1 MRTLVGV
8 TAALMIAGAPVMPSG
23 AERAAP
29 RGAPRGAT
37 DITTTVLKEYLT
49 FISSDDMQ
57 GRDTP
62 SRGLN
67 ITAGFLAVQLA
78 RAGAEPA
85 GDNGTYFQRIG
96 LTTRKVD
103 PEKTTATLT
112 RAGGG
117 SGSGSSADK
126 KPRAFTYGDDFLAS
140 AVGGTAEGSLIYVGH
155 GYVVKEKNLDAYKG
169 LDVTGKILVAHSGY
183 PPGVSRDDVRGPSG
197 ERWESAITWAAKHG
211 GKGVI
216 YIPSFD
222 ALSRWDRNR
231 SDISEEGTTRMDTA
245 TSSRPK
251 EPEVPSITAS
261 PAMLS
266 AIFEDEKMSARD
278 IFRRA
283 QTNEPADGF
292 ALNASKQVRFTVE
305 AIATPEHTQNV
316 VAIVRGSDP
325 KLKDEY
331 VALGAH
337 YDHVGVAGRGGRTRD
352 AAPDA
357 NVDVIYN
364 GADDDG
370 SGTTALLSMAEA
382 AARLKPRPKR
392 SLLFVWH
399 AGEEHGLWG
408 SAYYADHP
416 TVPLDRIVAQLNV
429 DMIGRSRA
437 ANDNKPENKLLT
449 GPNEVYVIGSKMM
462 SSSLAEL
469 SERVNEQYLKV
480 SFNYH
485 YDDPNDAS
493 RLFFRSDHYNYAKKG
508 IPIIF
513 YFSGLHED
521 YHEPSDSV
529 EKIDFTKM
537 ERVTRTIYATAL
549 ALADSPSRPKVDR
562 TLPRQLTEP

>member
-1 MRTLVGV
+1 MTGTTL
-8 TAALMIAGAPVMPSG
+8 MPPSVLSG
-23 AERAAP
+23 AER
-29 RGAPRGAT
+29 GVPRGAT
-37 DITTTVLKEYLT
+37 DITTAVLKDYLT
-49 FISSDDMQ
+49 FISSDEME

-62 SRGLN
+62 SRGLD
-67 ITAGFLAVQLA
+67 ITARFLAVQLA

-85 GDNGTYFQRIG
+85 GDNGSYFQRIG

-103 PEKTTATLT
+103 PDKTTATLT
-112 RAGGG
+112 VGGG
-117 SGSGSSADK
+117 SGGAGASGTPAAG
-126 KPRAFTYGDDFLAS
+126 KPRSFSYGHDFLAA
-140 AVGGTAEGSLIYVGH
+140 AVSGVAEGSLVYVGH

-169 LDVTGKILVAHSGY
+169 LDVKGRILVSHSGY
-183 PPGVSRDDVRGPSG
+183 PPGVSRNDVRGPSG
-197 ERWESAITWAAKHG
+197 ERWESAITYAAKNG
-211 GKGVI
+211 ARGVI
-216 YIPSFD
+216 YIPSFE
-222 ALSRWDRNR
+222 ALTRWDRN
-231 SDISEEGTTRMDTA
+231 SNDASEEGMTRMDSSA
-245 TSSRPK
+245 SSRPK
-251 EPEVPSITAS
+251 EAEVPSITAS
-261 PAMLS
+261 PEML
-266 AIFEDEKMSARD
+266 AALFEDEKMSARE

-292 ALNASKQVRFTVE
+292 ALRASKQVRFSVE
-305 AIATPEHTQNV
+305 STATPVSTQNV

-331 VALGAH
+331 VAIGAH
-337 YDHVGVAGRGGRTRD
+337 YDHVGVAGRERS
-352 AAPDA
+352 AAA
-357 NVDVIYN
+357 GEAGVDVIYN

-370 SGTTALLSMAEA
+370 SGTTALLVMAET

-408 SAYYADHP
+408 SAYYTQHP
-416 TVPLDRIVAQLNV
+416 TVPLDHIVAQLNV

-437 ANDNKPENKLLT
+437 ADDKNPENKLLT

-469 SERVNEQYLKV
+469 SERVNNGYLKV

-485 YDDPNDAS
+485 YDDPDDAS

>member
-1 MRTLVGV
+1 MRGRVRITLIGLV
-8 TAALMIAGAPVMPSG
+8 AAVMVAGA
-23 AERAAP
+23 AE
-29 RGAPRGAT
+29 RGAPRGASE
-37 DITTTVLKEYLT
+37 ITAAQLKEYLT
-49 FISSDDMQ
+49 FISSDELE

-62 SRGLN
+62 SRGLD
-67 ITAGFLAVQLA
+67 ITARFLAMQLA

-96 LTTRKVD
+96 LTRRKVD
-103 PEKTTATLT
+103 PAKTTATLT
-112 RAGGG
+112 KAGG
-117 SGSGSSADK
+117 SGGGAGSEA
-126 KPRAFTYGDDFLAS
+126 PRNFKYGDEFLAS
-140 AVGGTAEGSLIYVGH
+140 AVSGAAEGGLVYVGH

-169 LDVTGKILVAHSGY
+169 LDVTGKILVSHGGY
-183 PPGVSRDDVRGPSG
+183 PAGVSRADVRGPSG
-197 ERWESAITWAAKHG
+197 EKWESPVTYAAKHG
-211 GKGVI
+211 AKGVI

-222 ALSRWDRNR
+222 SLARWDRSR
-231 SDISEEGTTRMDTA
+231 VDASEEGTTRMERTDST
-245 TSSRPK
+245 RPR

-261 PAMLS
+261 PEML
-266 AIFEDEKMSARD
+266 AALFENEKISARD

-283 QTNEPADGF
+283 QANEPADGF
-292 ALNASKQVRFTVE
+292 VLSASKQARFTVE
-305 AIATPEHTQNV
+305 TTSTSVPTQNV

-325 KLKDEY
+325 KLKDDY

-337 YDHVGVAGRGGRTRD
+337 YDHVGIAGN
-352 AAPDA
+352 AAA
-357 NVDVIYN
+357 SAAGADVIYN

-370 SGTTALLSMAEA
+370 SGTTALLAIAEA
-382 AARLKPRPKR
+382 AARVKPRPKR

-408 SAYYADHP
+408 SAYYTQHP
-416 TVPLDRIVAQLNV
+416 TVPLDHIVAQLNI

-437 ANDNKPENKLLT
+437 ADDKKPENKLLT

-462 SSSLAEL
+462 SSTLAEL
-469 SERVNEQYLKV
+469 SEHVNDAYLKV

-485 YDDPNDAS
+485 YDNPDDPT

-521 YHEPSDSV
+521 YHRPTDSV

-537 ERVTRTIYATAL
+537 ERITRTVYATAL
-549 ALADSPSRPKVDR
+549 AVADAASRPKVDR

>member
-1 MRTLVGV
+1 
-8 TAALMIAGAPVMPSG
+8 MIAGAAAMPPPVVAG
-23 AERAAP
+23 AERGGP
-29 RGAPRGAT
+29 RGAS
-37 DITTTVLKEYLT
+37 DITTSVLKDYLT
-49 FISSDDMQ
+49 FLSSDDME

-67 ITAGFLAVQLA
+67 IAARFLAVQLS

-85 GDNGTYFQRIG
+85 GDDGTYFQRIK
-96 LTTRKVD
+96 LTTRKVE
-103 PEKTTATLT
+103 PAKTSATLT
-112 RAGGG
+112 ARG
-117 SGSGSSADK
+117 
-126 KPRAFTYGDDFLAS
+126 KPRSFTYGDDFLAA
-140 AVGGTAEGSLIYVGH
+140 AVAGTAEGGLIYVGH

-169 LDVTGKILVAHSGY
+169 LDVTGKILIAHSGY
-183 PPGVSRDDVRGPSG
+183 PQGVSRNDVRGPSG
-197 ERWESAITWAAKHG
+197 ERWENAVTWAAKHG

-222 ALSRWDRNR
+222 ALERWGRNR
-231 SDISEEGTTRMDTA
+231 NEVSEEGTTRMDNA

-261 PAMLS
+261 AEMLGD
-266 AIFEDEKMSARD
+266 IFEDEKMSARE

-283 QTNEPADGF
+283 QTNEPAEGF
-292 ALNASKQVRFTVE
+292 ALSASKQMRFTVD
-305 AIATPEHTQNV
+305 ATATPVLTQNV

-337 YDHVGVAGRGGRTRD
+337 YDHVGIAGRGGRSRD
-352 AAPDA
+352 VKPGA
-357 NVDVIYN
+357 DVIFN

-370 SGTTALLSMAEA
+370 SGTTALLAMAEA
-382 AARLKPRPKR
+382 AAHLKPRPKR

-416 TVPLDRIVAQLNV
+416 TVPLDHIVAQLNV

-437 ANDNKPENKLLT
+437 ATDTNPENKLLT

-469 SERVNEQYLKV
+469 SERVNNGYLKV

-485 YDDPNDAS
+485 YDNPDDPT

-521 YHEPSDSV
+521 YHQPSDSV
-529 EKIDFTKM
+529 EKIDFAKM
-537 ERVTRTIYATAL
+537 ETVTRTIYATAL

-562 TLPRQLTEP
+562 ELPRQLTEP

>member
-1 MRTLVGV
+1 MPHRSRTLVGV
-8 TAALMIAGAPVMPSG
+8 TAALLVAGAAAMPSG
-23 AERAAP
+23 AG
-29 RGAPRGAT
+29 RGAPRGVA
-37 DITTTVLKEYLT
+37 DITTAVLKDYLT
-49 FISSDDMQ
+49 FISSDELE

-62 SRGLN
+62 SRGLD
-67 ITAGFLAVQLA
+67 ITARFLAVQLA

-103 PEKTTATLT
+103 PDKTTAALT
-112 RAGGG
+112 
-117 SGSGSSADK
+117 SKTDK
-126 KPRAFTYGDDFLAS
+126 KPRSFTYGHDFLAA
-140 AVGGTAEGSLIYVGH
+140 AVSGVAEGSLVYVGH

-169 LDVTGKILVAHSGY
+169 LDVKGRILVSHSGY
-183 PPGVSRDDVRGPSG
+183 PPGVSRNDVRGPSG
-197 ERWESAITWAAKHG
+197 ERWESAATYVAKNG
-211 GKGVI
+211 AKGVI
-216 YIPSFD
+216 YIPSFE
-222 ALSRWDRNR
+222 ALTRWDRNR
-231 SDISEEGTTRMDTA
+231 SDASEEGTTRMDGNAST
-245 TSSRPK
+245 RPR

-261 PAMLS
+261 PELLAAL
-266 AIFEDEKMSARD
+266 FEDEKMSARE

-292 ALNASKQVRFTVE
+292 ALSASKQMRFSVE
-305 AIATPEHTQNV
+305 TTATATSTQNV

-337 YDHVGVAGRGGRTRD
+337 YDHVGVAGRGRSE
-352 AAPDA
+352 AASGA
-357 NVDVIYN
+357 GADVIFN

-370 SGTTALLSMAEA
+370 SGTTALLVMAET

-408 SAYYADHP
+408 SAHYAQHP

-437 ANDNKPENKLLT
+437 ANDNNPENKLLT

-469 SERVNEQYLKV
+469 SERVNNGYLKV

-485 YDDPNDAS
+485 YDNPDDPS

-521 YHEPSDSV
+521 YHQPSDSI
-529 EKIDFTKM
+529 EKIDFEKM
-537 ERVTRTIYATAL
+537 ERITRTIYATAL

-562 TLPRQLTEP
+562 ELPRQLTEP

>member
-1 MRTLVGV
+1 MPTG
-8 TAALMIAGAPVMPSG
+8 AGP
-23 AERAAP
+23 AAP
-29 RGAPRGAT
+29 RGAS
-37 DITTTVLKEYLT
+37 DITTAVLKDYLT
-49 FISSDDMQ
+49 FLSSDEME

-67 ITAGFLAVQLA
+67 IAARFLAVQLA

-85 GDNGTYFQRIG
+85 GDDGTYFQRIK
-96 LTTRKVD
+96 LVTRKVE
-103 PEKTTATLT
+103 PAKTSATLT
-112 RAGGG
+112 A
-117 SGSGSSADK
+117 SE
-126 KPRAFTYGDDFLAS
+126 KPRNFVYGEDFLAA
-140 AVGGTAEGSLIYVGH
+140 AVPGTAEGGLIYVGH

-169 LDVTGKILVAHSGY
+169 LDVAGKILVAHSGY
-183 PPGVSRDDVRGPSG
+183 PQGVSRNDVRGPSG
-197 ERWESAITWAAKHG
+197 EKWESPVTWAAKHG
-211 GKGVI
+211 GKGVV
-216 YIPSFD
+216 YIPSFET
-222 ALSRWDRNR
+222 LERWKRNR
-231 SDISEEGTTRMDTA
+231 NEVSEEGTTRMDAA

-261 PAMLS
+261 AELLGDL
-266 AIFEDEKMSARD
+266 FEDERISAREL
-278 IFRRA
+278 FRRQ
-283 QTNEPADGF
+283 QTNEPAEGF
-292 ALNASKQVRFTVE
+292 ALSASKQMRFTVD
-305 AIATPEHTQNV
+305 ATATPVLTQNV

-325 KLKDEY
+325 KLKEEY

-337 YDHVGVAGRGGRTRD
+337 YDHVGVAGRGGRSSEVKPGADT
-352 AAPDA
+352 
-357 NVDVIYN
+357 IFN

-370 SGTTALLSMAEA
+370 SGTTALLTMAEA
-382 AARLKPRPKR
+382 ASRLKPRPKR

-437 ANDNKPENKLLT
+437 STDTKPENKLLT

-462 SSSLAEL
+462 SSDLAEL
-469 SERVNEQYLKV
+469 SERVNNGYLKV

-485 YDDPNDAS
+485 YDDPNDPT

-521 YHEPSDSV
+521 YHQPSDSV

-537 ERVTRTIYATAL
+537 ELVTRTIYATAL

-562 TLPRQLTEP
+562 ELPRQLTDQ

>member
-1 MRTLVGV
+1 MRGRVRITLVGLSAAV
-8 TAALMIAGAPVMPSG
+8 MVSTAA
-23 AERAAP
+23 E
-29 RGAPRGAT
+29 RGAPRGAS
-37 DITTTVLKEYLT
+37 DITAAQLKEYLT
-49 FISSDDMQ
+49 FISSDEME

-62 SRGLN
+62 SRGLD
-67 ITAGFLAVQLA
+67 ITAQFLAVQLA
-78 RAGAEPA
+78 RAGAEPG
-85 GDNGTYFQRIG
+85 GDNGTYFQRIA

-103 PEKTTATLT
+103 PAKTTVTLT
-112 RAGGG
+112 TG
-117 SGSGSSADK
+117 SSGATGSNATTGSSA
-126 KPRAFTYGDDFLAS
+126 KPRGFNYGDEFLAA
-140 AVGGTAEGSLIYVGH
+140 AVAGVAEGGLIYVGH

-183 PPGVSRDDVRGPSG
+183 PNGLSRNDVRGPSG
-197 ERWESAITWAAKHG
+197 EKWESPVTYAAKHG

-222 ALSRWDRNR
+222 SLARWDRTR
-231 SDISEEGTTRMDTA
+231 DEASGRGTTRMESAAST
-245 TSSRPK
+245 RPK

-261 PAMLS
+261 PEMLA
-266 AIFEDEKMSARD
+266 AIFEDEKIPARE

-283 QTNEPADGF
+283 QTNDPAEGF
-292 ALNASKQVRFTVE
+292 ALSAAKQVRFAVE
-305 AIATPEHTQNV
+305 TISAATSTQNV
-316 VAIVRGSDP
+316 VAIVRGGDP

-331 VALGAH
+331 VAIGAH
-337 YDHVGVAGRGGRTRD
+337 YDHVGVSNKGRDEPAEPG
-352 AAPDA
+352 
-357 NVDVIYN
+357 VDVIYN

-370 SGTTALLSMAEA
+370 SGTTALLAMAEA
-382 AARLKPRPKR
+382 AAHLKPRPKR

-408 SAYYADHP
+408 SAYYTQHP
-416 TVPLDRIVAQLNV
+416 TVPLDHIVAQLNV

-437 ANDNKPENKLLT
+437 ANDNNPENKLLT

-462 SSSLAEL
+462 SSSLAEV
-469 SERVNEQYLKV
+469 SEQVNAGYLKV

-485 YDDPNDAS
+485 YDDPDDAS

-521 YHEPSDSV
+521 YHQPSDSV

-549 ALADSPSRPKVDR
+549 ALAESSSRPKVDR

>member
-1 MRTLVGV
+1 MRGRARITLIGLIATVMV
-8 TAALMIAGAPVMPSG
+8 AGAS
-23 AERAAP
+23 ERGVP
-29 RGAPRGAT
+29 RGASE
-37 DITTTVLKEYLT
+37 ITAAQLKDYLT
-49 FISSDDMQ
+49 FISSDEME

-62 SRGLN
+62 SRGLD
-67 ITAGFLAVQLA
+67 ITARFLALQLA

-103 PEKTTATLT
+103 PAKTTFTLT
-112 RAGGG
+112 KGGG
-117 SGSGSSADK
+117 AAGSEA
-126 KPRAFTYGDDFLAS
+126 KPRSFTYGDEFLAA
-140 AVGGTAEGSLIYVGH
+140 AVSGVAEGSLIYVGH
-155 GYVVKEKNLDAYKG
+155 GYVVKEKKLDAYKG
-169 LDVTGKILVAHSGY
+169 LDVAGKILVSHGGY
-183 PPGVSRDDVRGPSG
+183 PAGVSRNDVRGPSG
-197 ERWESAITWAAKHG
+197 ERWESPVTYAAKNG
-211 GKGVI
+211 AKGVI

-222 ALSRWDRNR
+222 SLARWDRSR
-231 SDISEEGTTRMDTA
+231 ADASVEGTTRMERTDA
-245 TSSRPK
+245 TRPR

-261 PAMLS
+261 PEMLA
-266 AIFEDEKMSARD
+266 AIFEDEKISARE

-283 QTNEPADGF
+283 QANEPADGF
-292 ALNASKQVRFTVE
+292 ALSASKQVRFSVE
-305 AIATPEHTQNV
+305 ATSTPVSTQNV

-337 YDHVGVAGRGGRTRD
+337 YDHVGVASGNRAEGGNG
-352 AAPDA
+352 A
-357 NVDVIYN
+357 DVIFN

-370 SGTTALLSMAEA
+370 SGTTALLAIAEA

-408 SAYYADHP
+408 SAYYTQHP
-416 TVPLDRIVAQLNV
+416 TVPIDHIVAQLNI

-437 ANDNKPENKLLT
+437 ADDKKPENKLLT

-469 SERVNEQYLKV
+469 SERVNDAYLKV

-485 YDDPNDAS
+485 YDNPDDPT

-508 IPIIF
+508 VPIIF

-521 YHEPSDSV
+521 YHQPSDSV
-529 EKIDFTKM
+529 EKIDFMKM
-537 ERVTRTIYATAL
+537 ERITRTVYATAL
-549 ALADSPSRPKVDR
+549 AVADGAARPKVDR

>member
-1 MRTLVGV
+1 MPGRARGIVIGL
-8 TAALMIAGAPVMPSG
+8 TAAVLMTAATVAPMGAAGGAPAGAAGGV
-23 AERAAP
+23 P
-29 RGAPRGAT
+29 RGAAE
-37 DITTTVLKEYLT
+37 ITASELKNYLT
-49 FISSDDMQ
+49 FISSDDME

-62 SRGLN
+62 SRGLD
-67 ITAGFLAVQLA
+67 ITARFLAVQLA

-96 LTTRKVD
+96 LTKRKV
-103 PEKTTATLT
+103 E
-112 RAGGG
+112 
-117 SGSGSSADK
+117 ADK
-126 KPRAFTYGDDFLAS
+126 TSAVLTKGADGKPRSFEYGHDFLAA
-140 AVGGTAEGSLIYVGH
+140 AVSGVAEGSLVYVGH
-155 GYVVKEKNLDAYKG
+155 GYVIKEKNLDAYKG
-169 LDVTGKILVAHSGY
+169 IDVKGKILVAHSGY
-183 PPGVSRDDVRGPSG
+183 PPGVSRNDVRGASG
-197 ERWESAITWAAKHG
+197 ERWESAVTYAAKNG
-211 GKGVI
+211 AKGVI

-222 ALSRWDRNR
+222 SLTRWDRNR
-231 SDISEEGTTRMDTA
+231 NETSEEGTTRMDSSS
-245 TSSRPK
+245 SSRPK

-261 PAMLS
+261 TEML
-266 AIFEDEKMSARD
+266 AEIFQDEKMSARE

-283 QTNEPADGF
+283 QTNEPADAF
-292 ALNASKQVRFTVE
+292 ALSASKQVKFSVE
-305 AIATPEHTQNV
+305 TTSTAVPTQNV

-331 VALGAH
+331 VAIGAH
-337 YDHVGVAGRGGRTRD
+337 YDHVGVAGRGRSAESGGAGAD
-352 AAPDA
+352 L
-357 NVDVIYN
+357 IFN

-370 SGTTALLSMAEA
+370 SGTTALLVMAET

-408 SAYYADHP
+408 SAYYTQHP
-416 TVPLDRIVAQLNV
+416 TVPLDHIVAQLNV

-437 ANDNKPENKLLT
+437 ANDTKPENKLLT

-469 SERVNEQYLKV
+469 SERVNDGYLKV

-485 YDDPNDAS
+485 YDDPNDS
-493 RLFFRSDHYNYAKKG
+493 TRLFFRSDHYNYAKKG

-537 ERVTRTIYATAL
+537 ERITRTIYATAL
-549 ALADSPSRPKVDR
+549 ALSDAPSRPKVDR
-562 TLPRQLTEP
+562 TLPTQLTEP

>member
-1 MRTLVGV
+1 MRGRARITLIGLIAAVMV
-8 TAALMIAGAPVMPSG
+8 TSAA
-23 AERAAP
+23 E
-29 RGAPRGAT
+29 RGAPRGASE
-37 DITTTVLKEYLT
+37 ITAAQIKDYLT
-49 FISSDDMQ
+49 FISSDEME

-62 SRGLN
+62 SRGLD
-67 ITAGFLAVQLA
+67 ITARFLALQLA

-103 PEKTTATLT
+103 PAKTTATLT
-112 RAGGG
+112 TGGG
-117 SGSGSSADK
+117 AGKEAQ
-126 KPRAFTYGDDFLAS
+126 PRSFSYGDDFLAA
-140 AVGGTAEGSLIYVGH
+140 AVSGLAEGGLIYVGH

-169 LDVTGKILVAHSGY
+169 LDVTGKILVSHSGY
-183 PPGVSRDDVRGPSG
+183 PSGVSRNDVRGPSG
-197 ERWESAITWAAKHG
+197 ERWESAVTYAAKHG
-211 GKGVI
+211 AKGVI

-222 ALSRWDRNR
+222 SLSRWDRSR
-231 SDISEEGTTRMDTA
+231 DAASKEGTTRMEGGA
-245 TSSRPK
+245 GRPR

-261 PAMLS
+261 PEMLA
-266 AIFEDEKMSARD
+266 AIFDNEKIPARE

-283 QTNEPADGF
+283 QANDPAEGF
-292 ALNASKQVRFTVE
+292 ALSASKQVRFNVE
-305 AIATPEHTQNV
+305 ATSASVPTQNV
-316 VAIVRGSDP
+316 VAIVRGSDA

-337 YDHVGVAGRGGRTRD
+337 YDHVGVASGDR
-352 AAPDA
+352 AAGA
-357 NVDVIYN
+357 DVIYN

-370 SGTTALLSMAEA
+370 SGTTALLAIAEA
-382 AARLKPRPKR
+382 AAQLKPRPKR

-408 SAYYADHP
+408 SAYYTQHP
-416 TVPLDRIVAQLNV
+416 TVPIDRIIAQLNI

-437 ANDNKPENKLLT
+437 ADDMNPENKLLT

-462 SSSLAEL
+462 SSTLAEL
-469 SERVNEQYLKV
+469 SEHVNGAYLKL

-485 YDDPNDAS
+485 YDNPDDPS

-521 YHEPSDSV
+521 YHQPSDSV

-537 ERVTRTIYATAL
+537 ERITRTVYATAL
-549 ALADSPSRPKVDR
+549 AVADAAARPKVDR

>member
-1 MRTLVGV
+1 MV
-8 TAALMIAGAPVMPSG
+8 AGAATMPPSVLSG
-23 AERAAP
+23 AERGAPRDAP
-29 RGAPRGAT
+29 RGAPRGAA
-37 DITTTVLKEYLT
+37 DITATVLKDYLT
-49 FISSDDMQ
+49 FISSDDME

-67 ITAGFLAVQLA
+67 IAANFLAVQLA

-85 GDNGTYFQRIG
+85 GDSGTYFQRIG
-96 LTTRKVD
+96 LTKRKVD
-103 PEKTTATLT
+103 PEKTTFVLT
-112 RAGGG
+112 RGTG
-117 SGSGSSADK
+117 
-126 KPRAFTYGDDFLAS
+126 KPRSLTYGHDFLAA
-140 AVGGTAEGSLIYVGH
+140 AVPGTAEGGLIYVGH
-155 GYVVKEKNLDAYKG
+155 GYVIKEKNLDAYKG

-183 PPGVSRDDVRGPSG
+183 PQGVSRNDVRGPSG
-197 ERWESAITWAAKHG
+197 EKWESAVTWAAKHG

-216 YIPSFD
+216 YIPTFD
-222 ALSRWDRNR
+222 SLARWDRNR
-231 SDISEEGTTRMDTA
+231 NETSEEGTTRMDSA

-261 PAMLS
+261 PEMLS
-266 AIFEDEKMSARD
+266 AIFEDEKMAARE

-292 ALNASKQVRFTVE
+292 VLNASKQVRFTV
-305 AIATPEHTQNV
+305 AATATPEQTQNV

-337 YDHVGVAGRGGRTRD
+337 YDHVGVAGRGARTSGVEP
-352 AAPDA
+352 A
-357 NVDVIYN
+357 VDVIYN

-370 SGTTALLSMAEA
+370 SGTTALLAMAEA

-416 TVPLDRIVAQLNV
+416 TVPLDHIVAQLNV

-437 ANDNKPENKLLT
+437 ADDKNPENKLLT

-462 SSSLAEL
+462 STSLAEL
-469 SERVNEQYLKV
+469 SERVNDQYLKV

-485 YDDPNDAS
+485 YDDPDDPS

-513 YFSGLHED
+513 YFSGLHAD

-537 ERVTRTIYATAL
+537 ERISRTIYATAL

>member
-1 MRTLVGV
+1 M
-8 TAALMIAGAPVMPSG
+8 AGATLAPPSVLSG
-23 AERAAP
+23 AERGVP
-29 RGAPRGAT
+29 RGAPRGES
-37 DITTTVLKEYLT
+37 DITTTALKDYLT
-49 FISSDDMQ
+49 FISSDEME

-62 SRGLN
+62 SRGLD
-67 ITAGFLAVQLA
+67 ITARFLAVQLA

-85 GDNGTYFQRIG
+85 GDNGTYFQRIA

-103 PEKTTATLT
+103 PDKTTATFT
-112 RAGGG
+112 RG
-117 SGSGSSADK
+117 SGADA
-126 KPRAFTYGDDFLAS
+126 KPRSFTYGHDFLAA
-140 AVGGTAEGSLIYVGH
+140 AVSGVAEGNLIYVGH
-155 GYVVKEKNLDAYKG
+155 GYVIKEKNLDAYKG
-169 LDVTGKILVAHSGY
+169 LDVAGKILVAHSGY
-183 PPGVSRDDVRGPSG
+183 PPGVSRNDVRGPSG
-197 ERWESAITWAAKHG
+197 ERWENAVTYAAKHG

-222 ALSRWDRNR
+222 ALSRWESSRADA
-231 SDISEEGTTRMDTA
+231 SEEGTTRMDNNA
-245 TSSRPK
+245 SRPRD
-251 EPEVPSITAS
+251 PEVPSITAS
-261 PAMLS
+261 PEMLAAM
-266 AIFEDEKMSARD
+266 FEDDKISARD

-283 QTNEPADGF
+283 QSNEPADGF
-292 ALNASKQVRFTVE
+292 DLMASKRVRFSVE
-305 AIATPEHTQNV
+305 TTATQVPTQNV

-337 YDHVGVAGRGGRTRD
+337 YDHVGVAGRGRSAEAGAT
-352 AAPDA
+352 
-357 NVDVIYN
+357 NGDVIYN

-370 SGTTALLSMAEA
+370 SGTTALLVMAET

-408 SAYYADHP
+408 SAYYTQHP

-437 ANDNKPENKLLT
+437 ADDNNPENKLLT

-469 SERVNEQYLKV
+469 SERVNNGYLKV

-513 YFSGLHED
+513 YFSGLHAD
-521 YHEPSDSV
+521 YHQPSDSI

-549 ALADSPSRPKVDR
+549 ALGDSPSRPKVDR
-562 TLPRQLTEP
+562 ELPRQLTEP

>member
-1 MRTLVGV
+1 MPHRLRTLVGV
-8 TAALMIAGAPVMPSG
+8 TAALMIAGAAAMPSG
-23 AERAAP
+23 AP
-29 RGAPRGAT
+29 RGAPRGES
-37 DITTTVLKEYLT
+37 DITAAVLKDYLT
-49 FISSDDMQ
+49 FISSDDME

-67 ITAGFLAVQLA
+67 IAARFLAVQLA

-103 PEKTTATLT
+103 PEKTTFVLT
-112 RAGGG
+112 RSNG
-117 SGSGSSADK
+117 
-126 KPRAFTYGDDFLAS
+126 KPRNYNYGHDFLAS
-140 AVGGTAEGSLIYVGH
+140 AVAGTAEGGLIYVGH
-155 GYVVKEKNLDAYKG
+155 GYVIKEKNLDAYKG

-183 PPGVSRDDVRGPSG
+183 PQGVSRNDVRGPSG
-197 ERWESAITWAAKHG
+197 ERWESAVTWAAKHG

-222 ALSRWDRNR
+222 ALARWDRNR
-231 SDISEEGTTRMDTA
+231 TEASEEGTTRMDTA

-261 PAMLS
+261 PEML
-266 AIFEDEKMSARD
+266 AWIFDDEKIAGRD

-283 QTNEPADGF
+283 QSNEPADGF
-292 ALNASKQVRFTVE
+292 VLNAAKQVRFTVE
-305 AIATPEHTQNV
+305 VTATSEQTQNV

-337 YDHVGVAGRGGRTRD
+337 YDHVGVTGRVGRTSD
-352 AAPDA
+352 AQPA
-357 NVDVIYN
+357 VDVIFN

-370 SGTTALLSMAEA
+370 SGTTALLAMAEA

-437 ANDNKPENKLLT
+437 ADDKNPENKLLT

-469 SERVNEQYLKV
+469 SERVNDQYLKV

-513 YFSGLHED
+513 YFSGLHAD
-521 YHEPSDSV
+521 YHQPSDSV

-537 ERVTRTIYATAL
+537 ERITRTIYATAL
-549 ALADSPSRPKVDR
+549 ALAESPSRPKVDR
-562 TLPRQLTEP
+562 TLPRQLTEQ